1 VHAAALLLQK
11 SHMVKYDKV
20 SGSLSSTAIGKIAAF
35 FYINHES
42 MQVYCDNLKPH
53 MNMIDIFRLFSLS
66 KEFAFIPIRENEKLE
81 LQKFIE
87 KVPIPIKG
95 TLDEPSTKVNI
106 LLQSYISRFKL
117 EGYDINS
124 DMVYVS

>member
-1 VHAAALLLQK
+1 MHAAALLLQK

>member
-1 VHAAALLLQK
+1 
-11 SHMVKYDKV
+11 MVKYDKV

-35 FYINHES
+35 YYINHES

-66 KEFAFIPIRENEKLE
+66 REFACIPIRENEKLE
-81 LQKFIE
+81 LLKFLE

-95 TLDEPSTKVNI
+95 TLDEPSTKINI
-106 LLQSYISRFKL
+106 LL
-117 EGYDINS
+117 
-124 DMVYVS
+124 